1 LRTVEACQA
10 VSARFERRQHCTG
23 HWREVS
29 DHYAVALSAEVVPRR
44 KDEKIAMD
52 NQCTEQQPGL
62 TVGLVV
68 PLRNSSIF

>member
-1 LRTVEACQA
+1 
-10 VSARFERRQHCTG
+10 
-23 HWREVS
+23 VS

-52 NQCTEQQPGL
+52 NQCTDQQPGL